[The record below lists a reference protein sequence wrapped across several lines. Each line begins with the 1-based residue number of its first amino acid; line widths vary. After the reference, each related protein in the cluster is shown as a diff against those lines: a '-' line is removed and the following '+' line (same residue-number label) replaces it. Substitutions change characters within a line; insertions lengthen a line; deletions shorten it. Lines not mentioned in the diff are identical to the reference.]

1 MLNPQPQIQTPTKC
15 KVFKIFFK
23 LFTCSHMFFFIF
35 CVPKMKNAKPT
46 FKKLKTHNDHPWWWE
61 CVLGAGTGRIRLLT
75 YRVPPGGDKYHT
87 QDWTWLVWLLR
98 LGWKYFPLECRIKCP
113 WSPSWSSPGIQPSDC
128 PLLPFIY
135 IGYLSLK
142 CSIVRLRQNK
152 WSDHIQLLYTVP
164 APGTQ
169 TYNVMKN
176 SNDSAA
182 PRPRPFL
189 SFHLDFVCHS
199 LSLFPDGGKT

>member
-1 MLNPQPQIQTPTKC
+1 M
-15 KVFKIFFK
+15 
-23 LFTCSHMFFFIF
+23 FTHVFFFYF
-35 CVPKMKNAKPT
+35 LCPKNEKR
-46 FKKLKTHNDHPWWWE
+46 KTHIQETKDPQWPPL
-61 CVLGAGTGRIRLLT
+61 VVGVRAGTGRIRLLT

-113 WSPSWSSPGIQPSDC
+113 WSPSRPSPGIQPSDC

-164 APGTQ
+164 APGSQ

-189 SFHLDFVCHS
+189 SFHLGFVCHS

>member
-1 MLNPQPQIQTPTKC
+1 MVNRHKIGTPTHCHWSTSIYHSVLNVKALEGAFNQE
-15 KVFKIFFK
+15 KALIGGFSVI
-23 LFTCSHMFFFIF
+23 
-35 CVPKMKNAKPT
+35 V
-46 FKKLKTHNDHPWWWE
+46 KTG
-61 CVLGAGTGRIRLLT
+61 CGTDGSFYSTTLQL
-75 YRVPPGGDKYHT
+75 
-87 QDWTWLVWLLR
+87 
-98 LGWKYFPLECRIKCP
+98 
-113 WSPSWSSPGIQPSDC
+113 SIQPRHPASDC

-152 WSDHIQLLYTVP
+152 WSYHIQLLYTVP
-164 APGTQ
+164 GPGSQ

-182 PRPRPFL
+182 SRPFL

-199 LSLFPDGGKT
+199 LSLFPDGRKT